1 MKEKFINKNFAAAS
15 LSRLR
20 QVNEVLTEFRGKGY
34 NLSLRQLYYQL
45 VARALIENSQRS
57 YKRLGN
63 LVNDAR
69 LAGLIDWN
77 MIVDRGR
84 STNANSHWT
93 DPGDIIKSAVE
104 SFAMDKWD
112 EQDNHIEVM
121 VEKDALSGV
130 LWPVCEELDIRFT
143 ANKGYPSASLMYRFS
158 NRLANKVMEDK
169 TVYILHLGDHDPS
182 GIDMTRDIIERVE
195 MFTREHIHVERLALN
210 MDQVERYQPPE
221 NPAKV
226 TDSRS
231 NVYIAEFG
239 RSSWELDAL
248 EPQVLGNLVR
258 DFVMDHRDH
267 DAWNA
272 AVEAEDEYRDELQEF
287 ADKYK

>member
-1 MKEKFINKNFAAAS
+1 MKKQFINKNFTKAS
-15 LSRLR
+15 RDRLHL
-20 QVNEVLTEFRGKGY
+20 VENVLTKFKKQGY

-45 VARALIENSQRS
+45 VAADLIENSVRS

-84 STNANSHWT
+84 STSSNSHWD

-104 SFAMDKWD
+104 SFAIDKWD
-112 EQDNHIEVM
+112 EQPNYIEVM

-130 LWPVCEELDIRFT
+130 LWPVCSEYDIRFT

-182 GIDMTRDIIERVE
+182 GIDMTRDIIDRVQ
-195 MFTREHIHVERLALN
+195 MFTGENIKVERLALN
-210 MDQVERYQPPE
+210 MDQVQQYNPPE
-221 NPAKV
+221 NPAKLS
-226 TDSRS
+226 DSRA
-231 NVYIAEFG
+231 NVYVAEFG
-239 RSSWELDAL
+239 TASWELDAL
-248 EPQVLGNLVR
+248 EPQVMGNLIR
-258 DFVMDHRDH
+258 DFIMEHRDH
-267 DAWNA
+267 DLWNA
-272 AVEAEDEYRDELQEF
+272 AVEAEDEYRQELQDF
-287 ADKYK
+287 ADKYE

>member
-20 QVNEVLTEFRGKGY
+20 QVNEILTEFRGKGY

-112 EQDNHIEVM
+112 EQENHIEVM

-130 LWPVCEELDIRFT
+130 LWPVCQEYDIRFT

-158 NRLANKVMEDK
+158 NRLEDKVNDGK

-182 GIDMTRDIIERVE
+182 GIDMTRDIIDRVE
-195 MFTREHIHVERLALN
+195 LFTGEDIHVERLALN

-258 DFVMDHRDH
+258 DFVMEHRDH

-272 AVEAEDEYRDELQEF
+272 AVEAEDEYRQELQEF